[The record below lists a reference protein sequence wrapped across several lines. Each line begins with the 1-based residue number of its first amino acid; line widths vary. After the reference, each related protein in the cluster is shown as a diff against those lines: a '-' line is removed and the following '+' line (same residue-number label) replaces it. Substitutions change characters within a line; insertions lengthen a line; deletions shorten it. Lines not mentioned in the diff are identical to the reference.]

1 MCTYGEWQRK
11 ALDFL
16 CENVYNRNGMI
27 RCIIPRKEKGCL
39 FMRNSMKRALV
50 ICLVAAMSAMAFG
63 CSDEKK
69 DDSSVQMGTVSQEDL
84 QQELQ
89 FVYGNGNAPDSTEA
103 AEDSNEPATEIVTEV
118 VTEVVT
124 EYTATEYVA
133 VTDAAGEQVTEADGA
148 VQTEVR
154 EVVQTE
160 VATEIV
166 TEVVT
171 APAGDSGEHT
181 PSYDTC
187 KAYWLDM
194 TQQGD
199 FTFNGEFLVLEFQI
213 KEDIPDGNYPINIT
227 YTDIGSWELVSRY
240 PECVAGE
247 ITVGDAEPGKQ
258 AEAADDAFTLTVESV
273 AAKQGDTAKV
283 VINMENNPGFCGF
296 VIDIQYDAAA
306 MSIVKSYGGS
316 DFDDAA
322 VKYLK

>member
-1 MCTYGEWQRK
+1 
-11 ALDFL
+11 
-16 CENVYNRNGMI
+16 
-27 RCIIPRKEKGCL
+27 
-39 FMRNSMKRALV
+39 MRNSMKRALV

-63 CSDEKK
+63 CSDDKKK
-69 DDSSVQMGTVSQEDL
+69 DESSVQMGTVSQEDL

-89 FVYGNGNAPDSTEA
+89 FVYGSGNAPDSTEA
-103 AEDSNEPATEIVTEV
+103 AEDQNEPATEIVTEV
-118 VTEVVT
+118 LTEVVT

-133 VTDAAGEQVTEADGA
+133 VTDTAGEQVTEAGGA
-148 VQTEVR
+148 VQTEVQ

-171 APAGDSGEHT
+171 APAGAEYT

-199 FTFNGEFLVLEFQI
+199 FTFNGEFLVLEFQV
-213 KEDIPDGNYPINIT
+213 KEDTPDGNYPINIT

-247 ITVGDAEPGKQ
+247 IVVGDAEPTKK
-258 AEAADDAFTLTVESV
+258 AEASADAFTLTVDSV
-273 AAKQGDTAKV
+273 AAKQGDIVKV
-283 VINMENNPGFCGF
+283 AIDMANNPGFCGF

-306 MSIVKSYGGS
+306 MSIVQSYGGV

-322 VKYLK
+322 VKYLN

>member
-1 MCTYGEWQRK
+1 
-11 ALDFL
+11 
-16 CENVYNRNGMI
+16 
-27 RCIIPRKEKGCL
+27 
-39 FMRNSMKRALV
+39 MRNSMKRALV

-63 CSDEKK
+63 CSDDKKK
-69 DDSSVQMGTVSQEDL
+69 DESSIEMGTVSQEDL

-89 FVYGNGNAPDSTEA
+89 FVYGSGDAPDSTEA
-103 AEDSNEPATEIVTEV
+103 AEDQNEPATEVVTEIL
-118 VTEVVT
+118 TEVVT

-133 VTDAAGEQVTEADGA
+133 VTDEAGQQMTEAGGA
-148 VQTEVR
+148 VQTEVQ

-171 APAGDSGEHT
+171 VPAGGSGEHT

-199 FTFNGEFLVLEFQI
+199 FTFNGEFLVLEFQV
-213 KEDIPDGNYPINIT
+213 KEDIPDGNYPISIS

-247 ITVGDAEPGKQ
+247 IVVGDAEPTKQ
-258 AEAADDAFTLTVESV
+258 AEASADAFTLTVDSV
-273 AAKQGDTAKV
+273 AAKQGETAKV
-283 VINMENNPGFCGF
+283 VINMANNPGFCGF

-306 MSIVKSYGGS
+306 MSIVKSYGGA